1 MKFGGSWSVFQPGKS
16 MFCYGKDLGERE
28 AKKKKKV
35 IWICSYGYAHS
46 KPKTNLDPDT

>member
-28 AKKKKKV
+28 AKKKKKKLF
-35 IWICSYGYAHS
+35 GYAHTGFTEKFS
-46 KPKTNLDPDT
+46 EDFIFS